1 MGNNHSITK
10 PSTVI
15 SLKSFLIFLFIL
27 ATGSISA
34 QNRYV
39 VKFKDK
45 EGSLFSI
52 NNPTQF
58 LSQRSIDRRI
68 KQNISI
74 NETDL
79 PLSTKYIDSIHL
91 SGDVQ
96 IINQSKWLN
105 QVCIETNDID
115 AITKINSFPFV
126 LNMQAVKKMTVQEP
140 VRRQKFDLPFSKTT
154 TTQITQG
161 TDDLLNYGTA
171 FAQIHLHEGEF
182 LHNKGYRGEG
192 MLMAVIDAGFYHY
205 KTLPAFDSVN
215 QNDQIIDTYD
225 FVKNKVSVNEEHQH
239 GMSCFSILA
248 SNMPG
253 KLVGTSPKANFVLYR
268 SEDVSSESPMEEQYW
283 IVAMERADSIG
294 VDITTTSLGY
304 NNFDNPTFNY
314 SYADLN
320 GKKTMMARAA
330 TMAAG
335 KGMIVLASAG
345 NEGDK
350 PWKFITTPADADS
363 ILSVGA
369 ADAAGVPGKFSSYG
383 PTADGRIAP
392 TVTSLGVNTYVSS
405 SGGGITNAGSGT
417 SFAAPNLAG
426 LVACFWQ
433 AFPEFTNMEIIEAIK
448 KSSNHYK
455 TPTDQMGYG
464 IPNFRLA
471 YEDLENQRT
480 KKRLIA
486 ILGEKVLKV
495 FPNPFKDQFTVAV
508 KPKHTALATFLLY
521 NSDGR
526 LITSQQRSLVENEVQ
541 EIIFKDLQPLQKGVY
556 ILKFMDGKMQET
568 LQMMRQ

>member
-1 MGNNHSITK
+1 MKTI
-10 PSTVI
+10 
-15 SLKSFLIFLFIL
+15 LLFLFALITL
-27 ATGSISA
+27 NASA
-34 QNRYV
+34 QSGRYV

-45 EGSLFSI
+45 AGTLFSI

-74 NETDL
+74 DETDL
-79 PLSTKYIDSIHL
+79 PLSRIYIDSIRL
-91 SGDVQ
+91 SGNVQ

-126 LNMQAVKKMTVQEP
+126 RNMQAVKKMAILEP
-140 VRRQKFDLPFSKTT
+140 VTRKKFGLEYKKITT
-154 TTQITQG
+154 TKFTQG
-161 TDDLLNYGTA
+161 IKDVTNYGNA
-171 FAQIHLHEGEF
+171 FGQIHLHEGEF

-205 KTLPAFDSVN
+205 KTLPVFDSVN
-215 QNDQIIDTYD
+215 LNNQIIDTYD
-225 FVKNKVSVNEEHQH
+225 FVKNKVSVNEEHAH
-239 GMSCFSILA
+239 GMHCFSIFA
-248 SNMPG
+248 SNIPG

-268 SEDVSSESPMEEQYW
+268 SEDIDSESPMEEQYW

-294 VDITTTSLGY
+294 ADITTTSLGY
-304 NNFDNPTFNY
+304 NKFDNPAFNY
-314 SYADLN
+314 TNADMN
-320 GKKTMMARAA
+320 GRTTMMAKAA
-330 TMAAG
+330 TMAAR
-335 KGMIVLASAG
+335 KGMILLASAG
-345 NEGDK
+345 NEGATD
-350 PWKFITTPADADS
+350 WKFITTPADADS

-369 ADAAGVPGKFSSYG
+369 VDASGIPGPFSSYG
-383 PTADGRIAP
+383 PTADGRTAP
-392 TVTSLGVNTYVSS
+392 TVASVGVNTFVSTTN
-405 SGGGITNAGSGT
+405 GGITNAGSGT
-417 SFAAPNLAG
+417 SFASPNLAG

-433 AFPEFTNMEIIEAIK
+433 AFPEFTNMEIIEAVK
-448 KSSNHYK
+448 RSSNHYK
-455 TPTDQMGYG
+455 NPNDRVGYG

-471 YEDLENQRT
+471 YEDLEEQRT
-480 KKRLIA
+480 KKRLMA

-526 LITSQQRSLVENEVQ
+526 LITSQQRALIKDEVQ

-568 LQMMRQ
+568 IQMMKQ

>member
-1 MGNNHSITK
+1 MKTI
-10 PSTVI
+10 
-15 SLKSFLIFLFIL
+15 LLFLFALITL
-27 ATGSISA
+27 NASA
-34 QNRYV
+34 QSSRYV

-45 EGSLFSI
+45 AGTLFSI
-52 NNPTQF
+52 NNPSQF

-74 NETDL
+74 DETDL
-79 PLSTKYIDSIHL
+79 PLSPIYIDSIRL
-91 SGDVQ
+91 AGNVQ

-105 QVCIETNDID
+105 QVCIETNDIE

-126 LNMQAVKKMTVQEP
+126 LNMQAVKKLTMQEP
-140 VRRQKFDLPFSKTT
+140 VTRQKFNLEYKKPS
-154 TTQITQG
+154 TTQFTHGIN
-161 TDDLLNYGTA
+161 DVISYGNA
-171 FAQIHLHEGEF
+171 FGQIHLHEGEY

-215 QNDQIIDTYD
+215 LNNQVIDTYD
-225 FVKNKVSVNEEHQH
+225 FVKNKVSVNEEHPH
-239 GMSCFSILA
+239 GMHCFSIMA
-248 SNMPG
+248 SNIPE

-268 SEDVSSESPMEEQYW
+268 SEDIDSESPMEEQYW

-294 VDITTTSLGY
+294 ADITTTSLGY
-304 NNFDNPTFNY
+304 NKFDNPAFDY

-320 GKKTMMARAA
+320 GKTTMMARAA
-330 TMAAG
+330 TMAAR
-335 KGMIVLASAG
+335 KGMILLASAG
-345 NEGDK
+345 NEGIKD
-350 PWKFITTPADADS
+350 WKFITTPADADS
-363 ILSVGA
+363 ILAIGA
-369 ADAAGVPGKFSSYG
+369 VDASGAPGPFSSYG

-392 TVTSLGVNTYVSS
+392 TVASVGVNTFVSNT
-405 SGGGITNAGSGT
+405 GGGITNAGSGT
-417 SFAAPNLAG
+417 SFASPNLAG
-426 LVACFWQ
+426 LIACFWQ

-448 KSSNHYK
+448 RSSNHYK
-455 TPTDQMGYG
+455 NPNDRVGYG

-471 YEDLENQRT
+471 FEDLEEQRT
-480 KKRLIA
+480 KKRLTA

-508 KPKHTALATFLLY
+508 KPKNTALATFLLY

-526 LITSQQRSLVENEVQ
+526 LITSQQRALVENEVE
-541 EIIFKDLQPLQKGVY
+541 EIIFKDLQPLQRGVY

-568 LQMMRQ
+568 IQLMRQ

>member
-1 MGNNHSITK
+1 MNKPLINHLPPIF
-10 PSTVI
+10 
-15 SLKSFLIFLFIL
+15 SLKTFFFLFFAFITL
-27 ATGSISA
+27 NTSA

-45 EGSLFSI
+45 AGTLSSI
-52 NNPTQF
+52 GNPLQF
-58 LSQRSIDRRI
+58 LSQRAIDRRI

-74 NETDL
+74 DESDL
-79 PLSTKYIDSIHL
+79 PLSPLYIDSIRL
-91 SGDVQ
+91 AGNVQ

-115 AITKINSFPFV
+115 AITKINSLPFV
-126 LNMQAVKKMTVQEP
+126 LEMQAVKKLTTQEP
-140 VRRQKFDLPFSKTT
+140 VLTRQKFKTDFKNPAT
-154 TTQITQG
+154 GQVKQG
-161 TDDLLNYGTA
+161 MTDVVNYGNA
-171 FAQIHLHEGEF
+171 FGQIHLHEGEF

-215 QNDQIIDTYD
+215 INNQILETYD
-225 FVKNKVSVNEEHQH
+225 FVKNKVSVNEEHPH
-239 GMSCFSILA
+239 GMHCFSIIA

-268 SEDVSSESPMEEQYW
+268 SEDVDSESPMEEQYW

-294 VDITTTSLGY
+294 ADITTTSLGY
-304 NNFDNPTFNY
+304 NSFDNPAFNY

-320 GKKTMMARAA
+320 GRTTMMAKAA
-330 TMAAG
+330 TIAAR
-335 KGMIVLASAG
+335 KGMILLASAG
-345 NEGDK
+345 NEGAKD
-350 PWKFITTPADADS
+350 WKFITTPADADS

-369 ADAAGVPGKFSSYG
+369 VDASGVPGNFSSYG

-392 TVTSLGVNTYVSS
+392 TVASVGVNTFVSTT
-405 SGGGITNAGSGT
+405 GGGITNAGSGT
-417 SFAAPNLAG
+417 SFASPNLAG

-433 AFPEFTNMEIIEAIK
+433 AFPEFTNMEIIEAIR

-455 TPTDQMGYG
+455 NPNDRVGYG
-464 IPNFRLA
+464 VPNFRLA
-471 YEDLENQRT
+471 FEDLEEQRT

-486 ILGEKVLKV
+486 ILGEKVLKI
-495 FPNPFKDQFTVAV
+495 FPNPFKEQFTVAV

-568 LQMMRQ
+568 IQMMRQ

>member
-1 MGNNHSITK
+1 MTFNA
-10 PSTVI
+10 
-15 SLKSFLIFLFIL
+15 F
-27 ATGSISA
+27 A
-34 QNRYV
+34 QSNRYV

-45 EGSLFSI
+45 AGTLFSI

-74 NETDL
+74 DETDL
-79 PLSTKYIDSIHL
+79 PLSPKYIDSIHL
-91 SGDVQ
+91 AGNVK

-105 QVCIETNDID
+105 QVCIETDDID

-126 LNMQAVKKMTVQEP
+126 LNMQAVKKVAMQEP
-140 VRRQKFDLPFSKTT
+140 VKREKFDLQFTKATT
-154 TTQITQG
+154 AQFTQG
-161 TDDLLNYGTA
+161 AEDVLNYGTA

-215 QNDQIIDTYD
+215 LNNQIIDTYD
-225 FVKNKVSVNEEHQH
+225 FVKNKVSVNEEHTH
-239 GMSCFSILA
+239 GMNCFSIIA

-268 SEDVSSESPMEEQYW
+268 SEDVDSESPLEEQNW

-304 NNFDNPTFNY
+304 NNFDNPAFNY

-320 GKKTMMARAA
+320 GKTTMMARAA
-330 TMAAG
+330 TMAAR

-345 NEGDK
+345 NEGDR

-369 ADAAGVPGKFSSYG
+369 VDALGVPGSFSSYG
-383 PTADGRIAP
+383 PTADGRVSP
-392 TVTSLGVNTYVSS
+392 TVASLGVNTFVSTT
-405 SGGGITNAGSGT
+405 GGGITNAGSGT
-417 SFAAPNLAG
+417 SYASPNLAG

-448 KSSNHYK
+448 RSSNKYK
-455 TPTDQMGYG
+455 NPNDRIGYG

-471 YEDLENQRT
+471 YEDLEEQRT
-480 KKRLIA
+480 KKRLVA
-486 ILGEKVLKV
+486 ILGEKVLKI

-568 LQMMRQ
+568 VQMMRQ

>member
-1 MGNNHSITK
+1 MKT
-10 PSTVI
+10 
-15 SLKSFLIFLFIL
+15 FFFLFFAIITL
-27 ATGSISA
+27 STSA

-45 EGSLFSI
+45 AGTLFSI
-52 NNPTQF
+52 NNPSQF
-58 LSQRSIDRRI
+58 LSQRAIDRRI

-74 NETDL
+74 DESDL
-79 PLSTKYIDSIHL
+79 PLSPLYIDSIRL
-91 SGDVQ
+91 AGNVQ

-115 AITKINSFPFV
+115 AITKINSLPFV
-126 LNMQAVKKMTVQEP
+126 LEMQAVKKLTTQEP
-140 VRRQKFDLPFSKTT
+140 VLTRQKFKTDFKNPAT
-154 TTQITQG
+154 GQVKQG
-161 TDDLLNYGTA
+161 MTDVVNYGNA
-171 FAQIHLHEGEF
+171 FGQIHLHEGEF

-215 QNDQIIDTYD
+215 INNQILETYD
-225 FVKNKVSVNEEHQH
+225 FVKNKVSVNEEHPH
-239 GMSCFSILA
+239 GMHCFSIIA

-268 SEDVSSESPMEEQYW
+268 SEDVDSESPMEEQYW

-294 VDITTTSLGY
+294 ADITTTSLGY
-304 NNFDNPTFNY
+304 NSFDNPAFNY

-320 GKKTMMARAA
+320 GRTTMMAKAA
-330 TMAAG
+330 TIAAR
-335 KGMIVLASAG
+335 KGMILLASAG
-345 NEGDK
+345 NEGAKD
-350 PWKFITTPADADS
+350 WKFITTPADADS

-369 ADAAGVPGKFSSYG
+369 VDASGVPGNFSSYG

-392 TVTSLGVNTYVSS
+392 TVASVGVNTFVSTT
-405 SGGGITNAGSGT
+405 GGGITNAGSGT
-417 SFAAPNLAG
+417 SFASPNLAG

-433 AFPEFTNMEIIEAIK
+433 AFPEFTNMEIIEAIR

-455 TPTDQMGYG
+455 NPNDRVGYG
-464 IPNFRLA
+464 VPNFRLA
-471 YEDLENQRT
+471 FEDLEEQRT

-486 ILGEKVLKV
+486 ILGEKVLKI
-495 FPNPFKDQFTVAV
+495 FPNPFKEQFTVAV

-526 LITSQQRSLVENEVQ
+526 LITSHQRSLVENEVQ

-568 LQMMRQ
+568 IQMMRQ

>member
-1 MGNNHSITK
+1 
-10 PSTVI
+10 
-15 SLKSFLIFLFIL
+15 LKSIFLFLLVLITL
-27 ATGSISA
+27 NTFA
-34 QNRYV
+34 QSSRYV
-39 VKFKDK
+39 IKFKDK
-45 EGSLFSI
+45 EGTLFSI
-52 NNPTQF
+52 SNPSQF

-74 NETDL
+74 DETDL
-79 PLSTKYIDSIHL
+79 PLSPIYIDRIRL
-91 SGDVQ
+91 SGNVQ

-126 LNMQAVKKMTVQEP
+126 LNMQAVKKMTIHEP
-140 VRRQKFDLPFSKTT
+140 ATRKKFNLEYKKTT
-154 TTQITQG
+154 TTESTQG
-161 TDDLLNYGTA
+161 INDVANYGNA
-171 FAQIHLHEGEF
+171 FGQIHLHEGEF

-192 MLMAVIDAGFYHY
+192 MLLAVIDAGFYHY

-215 QNDQIIDTYD
+215 LNKQIIDTYD
-225 FVKNKVSVNEEHQH
+225 FVKNKVSVNEEHTH
-239 GMSCFSILA
+239 GMNCFSIIA
-248 SNMPG
+248 SNIPG

-268 SEDVSSESPMEEQYW
+268 SEDIESESPMEEQYW
-283 IVAMERADSIG
+283 IEAMERADSIG

-304 NNFDNPTFNY
+304 NKFDNPAFNY
-314 SYADLN
+314 TYADLD
-320 GKKTMMARAA
+320 GRTTMMARAA
-330 TMAAG
+330 TMAAR
-335 KGMIVLASAG
+335 KGMILLASAG
-345 NEGDK
+345 NEGTKD
-350 PWKFITTPADADS
+350 WKFITTPADADS

-369 ADAAGVPGKFSSYG
+369 VDASGVPGTFSSYG

-392 TVTSLGVNTYVSS
+392 TVASVGVNTFVSTPS
-405 SGGGITNAGSGT
+405 GGITNAGSGT

-448 KSSNHYK
+448 KSSSTYK
-455 TPTDQMGYG
+455 NPNNRIGYG

-471 YEDLENQRT
+471 YEDLEKQRT

-526 LITSQQRSLVENEVQ
+526 LITSQQLSLVENEVQ
-541 EIIFKDLQPLQKGVY
+541 EIIFKDLQPLQRGVY

-568 LQMMRQ
+568 IQMMRQ

>member
-1 MGNNHSITK
+1 MKTILLVLFALIT
-10 PSTVI
+10 
-15 SLKSFLIFLFIL
+15 LN
-27 ATGSISA
+27 ASA
-34 QNRYV
+34 QSSRYV

-45 EGSLFSI
+45 AGTLFSI

-74 NETDL
+74 DETDL
-79 PLSTKYIDSIHL
+79 PLSPKYIDSIRL
-91 SGDVQ
+91 SGNVQ

-126 LNMQAVKKMTVQEP
+126 LNMQAVKKMTMQEP
-140 VRRQKFDLPFSKTT
+140 VTRQKFNLEYKKTT
-154 TTQITQG
+154 TTQFTQG
-161 TDDLLNYGTA
+161 ADDAINYGNA
-171 FAQIHLHEGEF
+171 FGQTHLHEGEF

-215 QNDQIIDTYD
+215 SNNQIIDTYD

-239 GMSCFSILA
+239 GMSCFSIIA

-268 SEDVSSESPMEEQYW
+268 SEDVDSESPMEEQYW

-304 NNFDNPTFNY
+304 NKFDNPAFNY

-330 TMAAG
+330 TMGAR

-369 ADAAGVPGKFSSYG
+369 VDASGIPGSFSSYG
-383 PTADGRIAP
+383 PTADGRVGP
-392 TVTSLGVNTYVSS
+392 TVASLGVNTYVSTT
-405 SGGGITNAGSGT
+405 GGGVTNAGSGT
-417 SFAAPNLAG
+417 SYASPNLAG

-448 KSSNHYK
+448 RSSNKYK
-455 TPTDQMGYG
+455 NPDDRVGYG

-471 YEDLENQRT
+471 YEDLEEQRT
-480 KKRLIA
+480 KKRLVA

-508 KPKHTALATFLLY
+508 KPKNTALATFLLY

-526 LITSQQRSLVENEVQ
+526 LITSQQRSLVLDEVQ
-541 EIIFKDLQPLQKGVY
+541 EIIFKDLQPLQRGVY

-568 LQMMRQ
+568 IQLMRQ